1 MIFFTGKIPDINF
14 ALNKFVQIICPYFTG
29 KEHHLTFTCESG
41 ELKGSYLTHSTLPLT
56 GATGDVLA
64 ARTVEV
70 LDEYKSKDT
79 IQAVLVDNT
88 SANTGKGLRN

>member
-56 GATGDVLA
+56 GATGDEQWRCWMSTKAKIPSRLCLLTT
-64 ARTVEV
+64 RLLT
-70 LDEYKSKDT
+70 
-79 IQAVLVDNT
+79 LV
-88 SANTGKGLRN
+88 RV